1 MTLLSCAE
9 AYTALSPGEKAQ
21 FAEAVRRLLAE
32 GLLWREEEA
41 DRSAYA
47 FLIRRRDLVAD
58 YLQVAGWEVRFD
70 ERNGIFSVVHRD
82 GAHRRRIDLETTHW
96 LLLLRQLYAEQLEDL
111 NVTLH
116 RYPVVS
122 IGEVIRRYQEFFP
135 QRVVRKKTSLERA
148 LGELRS
154 LKLIRAAGGSTL
166 RANDG
171 EQLIELL
178 PALEVIV
185 PASTIADVA
194 VKLSEYQGR
203 GTTET
208 EE

>member
-1 MTLLSCAE
+1 MSLLSFAD
-9 AYTALSPGEKAQ
+9 AYSALSTGEQAQ
-21 FAEAVRRLLAE
+21 FAEAVKRLLAE
-32 GLLWREEEA
+32 GLLWREEES
-41 DRSAYA
+41 DRHAYA

-70 ERNGIFSVVHRD
+70 ERNGIFSVAHRD
-82 GAHRRRIDLETTHW
+82 GAHRRRLDLETTHW
-96 LLLLRQLYAEQLEDL
+96 LLLLRLLYAEQLEDL

-135 QRVVRKKTSLERA
+135 QRVVRKKTSLDRA
-148 LGELRS
+148 LGELRT
-154 LKLIRAAGGSTL
+154 LKLIRAAGGGTL

-171 EQLIELL
+171 EQLLELL

-185 PASTIADVA
+185 PASSIAEVA
-194 VKLSEYQGR
+194 ARLNEYKRR
-203 GTTET
+203 GAEDND
-208 EE
+208 E

>member
-1 MTLLSCAE
+1 MTLLSFAE